1 MQTLAATTDLLQLF
15 AEPSRVRLAALLAEH
30 ELTVNDLTSITQLG
44 QSRVSTHLGKLREAG
59 VLCDRRA
66 GGSTYYRLNNG
77 QMPAA
82 ARQVWTLIAGDLRDQ
97 LVEVDRQRCA
107 ALLAAR
113 QKTARWPDTVAGEM
127 ERHYSPGRTWESLG
141 RGLLGLLRLGD
152 TLDAGA
158 GDGATAQLI
167 APHARSVT
175 CLDQSE
181 TLIQAART
189 RLAGFSNVRF
199 QIGDLHDLPFPDRS
213 FDDVLLFNVLTALA
227 TPARALGESARVLRP
242 GGRLAL
248 VTLAQHAHQ
257 DVTSAYAHRHAGF
270 APATLRKMLKKA
282 HLDVEQCEITVRER
296 RAPYFQVVTA
306 LGRRSK

>member
-1 MQTLAATTDLLQLF
+1 MQTLAAATDLLQLF

-77 QMPAA
+77 EMPAA

-97 LVEVDRQRCA
+97 LVDVDRQRCA

-127 ERHYSPGRTWESLG
+127 ERHYSPGRTWESLA

-167 APHARSVT
+167 APHARSIT

-189 RLAGFSNVRF
+189 RLAGF
-199 QIGDLHDLPFPDRS
+199 
-213 FDDVLLFNVLTALA
+213 
-227 TPARALGESARVLRP
+227 
-242 GGRLAL
+242 
-248 VTLAQHAHQ
+248 
-257 DVTSAYAHRHAGF
+257 
-270 APATLRKMLKKA
+270 
-282 HLDVEQCEITVRER
+282 
-296 RAPYFQVVTA
+296 
-306 LGRRSK
+306 